1 MRRGLRTV
9 GLVKSVRA
17 GTNERA
23 GPVRGS
29 QLDSMLPACPHTHR
43 SGRTPS
49 RPTPCPPIANGNKAE
64 RKENTKTDRSPG
76 AATAHVC
83 ANEPHWSHRL
93 PAVPKRKSG
102 TGTGAGGAVR
112 KLRETL
118 PSKIIPQNFCLRV
131 ESDI

>member
-1 MRRGLRTV
+1 MSTRTQI
-9 GLVKSVRA
+9 GKDAFPSYPLP
-17 GTNERA
+17 
-23 GPVRGS
+23 PV
-29 QLDSMLPACPHTHR
+29 
-43 SGRTPS
+43 
-49 RPTPCPPIANGNKAE
+49 ANGNKAE

-118 PSKIIPQNFCLRV
+118 PSKIIPPNFCLRV